1 MKAAG
6 AAVLA
11 NPSNPTNGVAI
22 TKGPKHFY
30 GNAIDDGVRI

>member
-11 NPSNPTNGVAI
+11 NPSHPTNGATI
-22 TKGPKHFY
+22 TKGPWHFY
-30 GNAIDDGVRI
+30 GNAIDDSPHI